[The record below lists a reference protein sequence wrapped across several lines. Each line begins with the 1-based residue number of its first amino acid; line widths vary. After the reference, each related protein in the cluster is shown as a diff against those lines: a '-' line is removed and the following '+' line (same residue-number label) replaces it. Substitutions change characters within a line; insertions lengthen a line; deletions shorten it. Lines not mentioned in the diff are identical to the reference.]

1 MIVGFALSPLFE
13 LATHFIDHLF
23 SSVKEIT
30 FFVAHVLLLIFFE
43 NYVHLILSA

>member
-23 SSVKEIT
+23 SSVKKY

-43 NYVHLILSA
+43 NYVHLVLSA